1 MPDDVGALLHPVSAD
16 ELHGYDPLEEY
27 LDSASAHIVLLQES
41 TRRVVQNILK
51 SYTGFFDVFN
61 EAIQNA
67 MDALDAKKR
76 SAPLGYKPRLYIKID
91 VPNRRVRVVD
101 NGVGMSEEQF
111 KLCFRPN
118 TSFKNRREYRG
129 NKGVGAT
136 FLAYGFSL
144 ITLQSKQG
152 AHQVAAALR
161 GGRDWAEERTQ
172 IRPKLERIEFDC
184 PELAHETSGSCV
196 DILIGES
203 QRPKLGWLGAK
214 GAESWYDV
222 LRIRTP
228 LGGVYLSKS
237 EREGLVEPE
246 VELTLISADHEHDA
260 CRRSIAEYYYPHDMP
275 LFDATKVKT
284 VGEIVK
290 MEQDAPGSNLRAK
303 AERIPES
310 FKRLEAI
317 WEIWD
322 TDQVIIHPVLSK
334 EMSYEQKA
342 LLAQHKV
349 TVYGF
354 FISSARLW
362 AQFQTEHLKVHSNAR
377 LLEGGLQLASDHMVQ
392 GDLMVI
398 PLTSEAG
405 YHRHAHIIVHFV
417 DGNPDMGRKVFQPEL
432 KEVADEIARRAV
444 DVFKAYKSYMK
455 GDSGAPPQRQM
466 DKHFDWLVAQKLRRD
481 QSALNFEI
489 DGRRLPMIATP
500 QEEQEVVALFNQLL
514 GAGVLRGLSIIS
526 TSLDTQYDC
535 CYVSS
540 YPNDSFRFQSSSN
553 ALGVSTDSIQPDGS
567 KPLTLEFK
575 YNLDGLVAD
584 FDNNV
589 KYPADIDSA
598 VVWELGTYY
607 ATSLDVSS
615 LLTAG
620 AGSDRRLFG
629 ATHRAKKA
637 GGGTFDIICLQDLLR
652 YVQTPNEVEAEHRVH
667 FGV

>member
-1 MPDDVGALLHPVSAD
+1 MPDDFGQFTAQPSVD

-27 LDSASAHIVLLQES
+27 LDSASAHIALLQES
-41 TRRVVQNILK
+41 TRRVVQNVLK
-51 SYTGFFDVFN
+51 SYTGFFDLFN

-67 MDALDAKKR
+67 MDALDAKNKT
-76 SAPLGYKPRLYIKID
+76 APLGYKPKLYIRID
-91 VPNRRVRVVD
+91 IPNRRVRVVD

-152 AHQVAAALR
+152 GNQVAAALR
-161 GGRDWAEERTQ
+161 GGRDWAEEKTQ

-196 DILIGES
+196 DILVGES
-203 QRPKLGWLGAK
+203 QRPRLAWLGAK

-228 LGGVYLSKS
+228 LGGVYLSKA
-237 EREGLVEPE
+237 ERDGLIEPE
-246 VELTLISADHEHDA
+246 VELTLISADHEETL
-260 CRRSIAEYYYPHDMP
+260 CRKSVAEYYYPHEMP

-284 VGEIVK
+284 VGDITK
-290 MEQDAPGSNLRAK
+290 MEQEAPGSNLRAK
-303 AERIPES
+303 AEKIPDS
-310 FKRLEAI
+310 FKRLEAV

-322 TDQVIIHPVLSK
+322 ADQLIAHPVLSK
-334 EMSYEQKA
+334 ELTYEQKA

-362 AQFQTEHLKVHSNAR
+362 SQFQTDSLKVHSNAR

-405 YHRHAHIIVHFV
+405 YHRHAHILVHFV

-432 KEVADEIARRAV
+432 KEVAEEIARRAV
-444 DVFKAYKSYMK
+444 DVFKSYKTYMK
-455 GDSGAPPQRQM
+455 GDSGAPPQQQM
-466 DKHFDWLVAQKLRRD
+466 DKHFDWLVAQKNRRD
-481 QSALNFEI
+481 QSALNFEHN
-489 DGRRLPMIATP
+489 GNRLPFITQP
-500 QEEQEVVALFNQLL
+500 CEEQDVISLFNQLL
-514 GAGVLRGLSIIS
+514 GAGVVRGIFLIS

-535 CYVSS
+535 CYVAH
-540 YPNDSFRFQSSSN
+540 YPNDSFRFQSGLNS
-553 ALGVSTDSIQPDGS
+553 LGVSTDSIQPDGS

-575 YNLDGLVAD
+575 YSLDGLISD

-589 KYPADIDSA
+589 KYPADIDA
-598 VVWELGTYY
+598 VVVWELGTYY

-615 LLTAG
+615 LLSPG
-620 AGSDRRLFG
+620 AGSGRRLFA
-629 ATHRAKKA
+629 ATHRGKKA
-637 GGGTFDIICLQDLLR
+637 GGGSFEIICLSDLLR
-652 YVQTPNEVEAEHRVH
+652 YIQSPAEVEAEHKVH
-667 FGV
+667 FGL